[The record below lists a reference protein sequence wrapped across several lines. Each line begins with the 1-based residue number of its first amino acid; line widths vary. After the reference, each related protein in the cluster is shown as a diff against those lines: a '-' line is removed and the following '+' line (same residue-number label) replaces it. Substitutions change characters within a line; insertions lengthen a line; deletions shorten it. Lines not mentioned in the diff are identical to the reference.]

1 MLMLPGSPPSSLLS
15 QTYKGNA
22 ALIIDYIPPPSL
34 SPPSKHTH
42 MHSTL
47 CLSASLSHHVHHHY
61 GAMLNTE
68 KITPLFQ
75 TSPIRSLSKK

>member
-1 MLMLPGSPPSSLLS
+1 MLMLWGSPPSALLS

-42 MHSTL
+42 THTQTQP
-47 CLSASLSHHVHHHY
+47 SAFLFHSHHVHHHSR
-61 GAMLNTE
+61 AMLHT
-68 KITPLFQ
+68 
-75 TSPIRSLSKK
+75 KKFT